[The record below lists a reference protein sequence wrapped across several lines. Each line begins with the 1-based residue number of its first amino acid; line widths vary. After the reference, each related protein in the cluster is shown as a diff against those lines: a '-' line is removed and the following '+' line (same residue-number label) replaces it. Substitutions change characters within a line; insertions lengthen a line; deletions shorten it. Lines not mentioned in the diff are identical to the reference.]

1 MRAPPDDS
9 HTLECAS
16 EFALEAC
23 LTVVSGPVVGRRY
36 RLGSETTIGRT
47 SQATVVVDDAEV
59 SRWHARIRRSEGGAL
74 VLEDAKS
81 RNGTFVNGLR
91 VERRVLSF
99 GDKISIGRSMVLRL
113 DPFDA
118 EAEQIA
124 ERQRFENIGRLSVG
138 IAHDLGNVVSTL
150 LAGTDYLARLESGR
164 RLGDGDV
171 RECVADIGLAADRA
185 GELLRSL
192 LSGARGHEIPREPVD
207 VSELVTELVRM
218 LRYTLDSGIT
228 IQSTITPGLFVD
240 GWRSELHQ
248 VLLNLALN
256 ARDAMPRGGVLGLRA
271 LRVTEVP
278 SDIDWKPRRP
288 AVCLVVKDNGAGM
301 DEVVSRRIF
310 EPFFTTKREGIGFGL
325 GLATVRDLVIRHEG
339 RIAFETARGQG
350 TTFSVYLPVHTGRS
364 KDAATRPLE
373 TPLAR
378 RTPVGQPKVTCTAR
392 ILLVDDEQIVR
403 RSMGRLLRMAG
414 CEVVEAGSGAEA
426 LELFPSR
433 PFDLVLLDSHM
444 PDMDGL
450 ETQAKLLQQKPKARI
465 AFASG
470 HIDPALHDA
479 GRAKGAIGFLQK
491 PYSASEVI
499 ELATRPV
506 DADSDDSSD
515 FEIPTRYQ

>member
-1 MRAPPDDS
+1 MPAPPDES
-9 HTLECAS
+9 RTLECAS
-16 EFALEAC
+16 QSVFEAQ
-23 LTVVSGPVVGRRY
+23 LTVISGPSVGRRY
-36 RLGSETTIGRT
+36 RVGTETTIGRS
-47 SQATVVVDDAEV
+47 SQASIVVDDAEV
-59 SRWHARIRRSEGGAL
+59 SRWHARIRRTEAGGIL
-74 VLEDAKS
+74 VEDAKS

-91 VERRVLSF
+91 VERRALSF
-99 GDKISIGRSMVLRL
+99 GDKLSIGRSLVLRL
-113 DPFDA
+113 DAFDP
-118 EAEQIA
+118 EAEEIA
-124 ERQRFENIGRLSVG
+124 ERKRFENIGRLSVG

-150 LAGTDYLARLESGR
+150 LAGTDYLVRLEPGR

-171 RECVADIGLAADRA
+171 RECIADIGLAADRA

-207 VSELVTELVRM
+207 VSELVTDLVRM
-218 LRYTLDSGIT
+218 LRYTLDTGIS

-271 LRVTEVP
+271 RRVMTVP
-278 SDIDWKPRRP
+278 KDVDWKPGRP
-288 AVCLVVKDNGAGM
+288 AVCLVVEDNGSGM
-301 DEVVSRRIF
+301 DEVTSRRIF

-339 RIAFETARGQG
+339 RIAFESVRGQG
-350 TTFSVYLPVHTGRS
+350 TTFTVYLPLHTGRA
-364 KDAATRPLE
+364 KEVATRPLE
-373 TPLAR
+373 VPVVR
-378 RTPVGQPKVTCTAR
+378 RAPAGEAPAVCTAR

-426 LELFPSR
+426 LELFPTL

-444 PDMDGL
+444 PEMDGL

-465 AFASG
+465 AFATG
-470 HIDPALHDA
+470 HVDPTLYDA
-479 GRAKGAIGFLQK
+479 GRAKGAVGFLQK
-491 PYSASEVI
+491 PYSASDVI
-499 ELATRPV
+499 KLATQLL
-506 DADSDDSSD
+506 DSGDDDSSD